1 MASTPSR
8 ALPAAEP
15 SVAGHAEQ
23 QGCHECRML
32 ADAPVLHL
40 VGHILFVRERTLMAQ
55 PVDPNSLQPAGD
67 VFPVIEQVSSIFS
80 YFLYSVS
87 RNGIILYLPGS
98 TNRRQNAIFDR
109 TGKQVSAI
117 GGPAN
122 TQGRVALS

>member
-67 VFPVIEQVSSIFS
+67 VFPVIEQVSSTFS
-80 YFLYSVS
+80 YKPARPSSLRLVS
-87 RNGIILYLPGS
+87 NLRASPLES
-98 TNRRQNAIFDR
+98 R
-109 TGKQVSAI
+109 S
-117 GGPAN
+117 
-122 TQGRVALS
+122 